1 VNQPKRGEKERE
13 MEIYAISD
21 VYDVMAGIFD
31 NRVEPKKKK
40 KIFFTSPFV
49 VNGIVGMQRA
59 RGNEVEYFHVSLE
72 RAERESLSL

>member
-1 VNQPKRGEKERE
+1 MLFQ
-13 MEIYAISD
+13 MCMTSWQ
-21 VYDVMAGIFD
+21 VYLITEW
-31 NRVEPKKKK
+31 NRRRRKKY
-40 KIFFTSPFV
+40 FFTSPFV

>member
-1 VNQPKRGEKERE
+1 
-13 MEIYAISD
+13 
-21 VYDVMAGIFD
+21 MAGIFD

-40 KIFFTSPFV
+40 EYFFTSPFV